1 MSALKIINKV
11 FDPDKYDDFDFKEKA
26 KEVFRRKKIHI
37 LEIVDSDVID
47 IDEDEQIIISS
58 PTTTIDYVSSKV
70 YGSADKID
78 AISYSASKYYKKFN
92 DGYPKIWYSPK
103 LKNGYGWCRSPLEE
117 QEYEKLDVCEEVVS
131 YEIEPFKIRYYA
143 GNQVRSY
150 IPDVLVEYKDGKRV
164 IVEIKTLSDILLT
177 ENQVK
182 FKAIEQYAKENGY
195 EFEVWARCGTGEV
208 TSTIFKPSDE
218 GNYTSWEK
226 AVEVALNRTEKNKKE
241 HRTQQLWDNWGC
253 LIMIGIFISIIVV
266 LDILGKL
273 LCK

>member
-1 MSALKIINKV
+1 MAQKK
-11 FDPDKYDDFDFKEKA
+11 DK
-26 KEVFRRKKIHI
+26 
-37 LEIVDSDVID
+37 
-47 IDEDEQIIISS
+47 
-58 PTTTIDYVSSKV
+58 
-70 YGSADKID
+70 
-78 AISYSASKYYKKFN
+78 
-92 DGYPKIWYSPK
+92 
-103 LKNGYGWCRSPLEE
+103 
-117 QEYEKLDVCEEVVS
+117 
-131 YEIEPFKIRYYA
+131 
-143 GNQVRSY
+143 
-150 IPDVLVEYKDGKRV
+150 DVLLE
-164 IVEIKTLSDILLT
+164 TLE

-195 EFEVWARCGTGEV
+195 EFEVWARCGIGEV